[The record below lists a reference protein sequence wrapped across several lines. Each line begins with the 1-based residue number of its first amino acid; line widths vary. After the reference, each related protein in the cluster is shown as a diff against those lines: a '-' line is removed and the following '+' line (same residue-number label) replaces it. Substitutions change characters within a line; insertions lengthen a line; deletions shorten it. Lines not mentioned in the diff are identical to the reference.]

1 MKNINQKLFE
11 LQNEIG
17 VISKDEKNPFY
28 DSQYFDTNKLIKE
41 LKPLLKKY
49 NLLLQQPIQ
58 ENEVIS
64 KLICLDNGDSRHS
77 SLRLPEVTIQEP
89 QKIGSC
95 ITYYRRYTLQ
105 SLLALEC
112 EDDDGNKTVKN
123 PPKKNPPKKKAPQGK
138 IIKPQKINWTD
149 KEIQSAVNKLIARE
163 YQNIEELKTKVEV
176 PSSIEEKILKNAELL
191 KSNK

>member
-17 VISKDEKNPFY
+17 SISKDEKNPFY
-28 DSQYFDTNKLIKE
+28 DSQYFDINKLIKE

-105 SLLALEC
+105 SLLALEA

-123 PPKKNPPKKKAPQGK
+123 PPKKH
-138 IIKPQKINWTD
+138 IK
-149 KEIQSAVNKLIARE
+149 R
-163 YQNIEELKTKVEV
+163 ELKQGSKEWKQVV
-176 PSSIEEKILKNAELL
+176 DYIKGND
-191 KSNK
+191 KSNLKTTKSGRLKTVVGGFKISKENLMLLEAI

>member
-17 VISKDEKNPFY
+17 AISKDEKNPFY
-28 DSQYFDTNKLIKE
+28 DSKYFDINKLIKE
-41 LKPLLKKY
+41 LKPLLKKH

-112 EDDDGNKTVKN
+112 DDDDGNKTVKN
-123 PPKKNPPKKKAPQGK
+123 PPKKKAPQCR

-163 YQNIEELKTKVEV
+163 YQDIEELKTKVEV
-176 PSSIEEKILKNAELL
+176 PSSIEEKILKNTELL

>member
-17 VISKDEKNPFY
+17 VVSKDEKNPFY
-28 DSQYFDTNKLIKE
+28 DSQYFDINKLIKE

-123 PPKKNPPKKKAPQGK
+123 PPKKNPPKKEK
-138 IIKPQKINWTD
+138 
-149 KEIQSAVNKLIARE
+149 
-163 YQNIEELKTKVEV
+163 ELKWLNVDTPEWKRA
-176 PSSIEEKILKNAELL
+176 KELL
-191 KSNK
+191 KSGDTIEKIEKHYRISKANKEELLKINK